1 MRLYLLRDETSL
13 GTSVLPGS
21 YVVGQQLNLK
31 VSVTGTSP
39 TTVRGKMWLAGGAE
53 PASWQATGPTPR
65 RPCRFRVASRCDRA
79 SAPPRRSRP
88 RFSALTISG
97 WLRPEQWRIRVG
109 LSS

>member
-53 PASWQATGPTPR
+53 PASWQATGTDSTQAMQVPGSVTL
-65 RPCRFRVASRCDRA
+65 RPSVSSSSSVASTVLRFDDLRVV
-79 SAPPRRSRP
+79 AP
-88 RFSALTISG
+88 
-97 WLRPEQWRIRVG
+97 
-109 LSS
+109 